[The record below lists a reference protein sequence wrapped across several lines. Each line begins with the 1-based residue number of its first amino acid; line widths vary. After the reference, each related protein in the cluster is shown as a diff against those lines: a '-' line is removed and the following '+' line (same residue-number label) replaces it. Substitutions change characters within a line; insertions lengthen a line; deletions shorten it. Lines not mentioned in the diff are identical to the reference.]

1 MSNVLHQTLADT
13 GFADRSVL
21 SIVLRRLGLRAAV
34 SSARASIDALAH
46 LLDQQREPLGCDR
59 ATLPGEGFG
68 LTAGDGECGV
78 GGGAVDL
85 GEGHAMREDELLEG
99 VKLVAQLLD
108 RIDIGIRHGL
118 FSSAGEPEGKPA
130 CEAAHRLS
138 GGAK

>member
-1 MSNVLHQTLADT
+1 MIDT
-13 GFADRSVL
+13 GFADAGVIPL
-21 SIVLRRLGLRAAV
+21 VLRRIRVRTAV
-34 SSARASIDALAH
+34 SAARASIDALAH
-46 LLDQQREPLGCDR
+46 LLDQQREALGRDG

-68 LTAGDGECGV
+68 LTAGDGESGV
-78 GGGAVDL
+78 GGEAVNL

-108 RIDIGIRHGL
+108 RIDIGVRHGL

-130 CEAAHRLS
+130 CDAAHRLS